1 MSDHDRGPYTPSSEP
16 PLAFD
21 PRRFNPPRR
30 GGPAPVVLIVSVL
43 LLVLVVGGGFFLYR
57 GGART
62 PGAPPRPVGAPLGD
76 VRMAPPPQAQPQDPA
91 AGLSVYRDDP
101 NAAPA
106 APAFVPPPEQ
116 PTPRPEPPAVAQIAP
131 PGPPPV
137 RPAPSPAPAVA
148 SVVAPRPVAAPPHAP
163 KPLTIA
169 DIAQS
174 AETATAPPLREGAA
188 VVQIGAFSSA
198 ALADAGWNQDAA
210 VAPGVMA
217 GKNKRVAEVNHDG
230 KTLYRASITGFSSR
244 FEAQSLCDRLKAAG
258 KTCFVR

>member
-1 MSDHDRGPYTPSSEP
+1 MSDYDRGPYTPSSEP

-21 PRRFNPPRR
+21 PRRLNPPRR
-30 GGPAPVVLIVSVL
+30 GGPTPVVLIVSVL
-43 LLVLVVGGGFFLYR
+43 MLALVVGGGFFLYR

-62 PGAPPRPVGAPLGD
+62 PGAPPQPVGAPIGD

-101 NAAPA
+101 NASPVT
-106 APAFVPPPEQ
+106 PAFVPPPEQ
-116 PTPRPEPPAVAQIAP
+116 PTPRPAANAVAPIAP
-131 PGPPPV
+131 PVQAPV
-137 RPAPSPAPAVA
+137 RPAPVTTVVVASPPAAVA
-148 SVVAPRPVAAPPHAP
+148 PHAP

-169 DIAQS
+169 SIAQS
-174 AETATAPPLREGAA
+174 AETHAAPPAREGSA

-217 GKNKRVAEVNHDG
+217 GKNKRVDVMKRNG
-230 KTLYRASITGFSSR
+230 TTLYRAAITGFTSR
-244 FEAQSLCDRLKAAG
+244 FEAQALCDRLKAAG